1 MHSLATVLEMW
12 LRDFFRDFNDDSKIL
27 SMMTN
32 YVNRELTLSGSEKV
46 KKIIETIKEL
56 VNLVSRL
63 NL

>member
-46 KKIIETIKEL
+46 KKVIETIKEL

>member
-12 LRDFFRDFNDDSKIL
+12 LREFFRDFNDDSKIL